1 MYDGG
6 EGEGMGRGPREQIN
20 VDSVLCV
27 PDTFRFNLRIMT
39 ITLYTHIIGNGY
51 KHVAS
56 NFLASRYNV
65 GPAKDNKR
73 PAFEISPAFQET

>member
-6 EGEGMGRGPREQIN
+6 EEEGMGRGPREQIN

-39 ITLYTHIIGNGY
+39 ITLYTHIIDR
-51 KHVAS
+51 KSV
-56 NFLASRYNV
+56 V
-65 GPAKDNKR
+65 
-73 PAFEISPAFQET
+73 